1 MTPGTKLGRYEVRSK
16 LGAGGMGEVYLAHD
30 SQLDRAVALKILPT
44 ELAADKQR
52 MQRFIQEARTS
63 SSLNQANILT
73 VFEIGESDNTHF
85 IATEF
90 IDGETLRHLMARES
104 LGLREALDIAMQ
116 VASALTSA
124 HKAGVVHRDIKP
136 ENIMVRRDDRVV
148 KVLDFGLAKL
158 TESQPAPPFETSAP
172 TKGLIHTEPGVVIG
186 TAQYMSPEQARTPG
200 VDART
205 DIWSLGVVLYEMVA
219 GRRPFEG
226 PTTTDVIANILHKE
240 PPALTLLC
248 NDADTRL
255 DEIVT
260 KALTKD
266 KEERYQS
273 AKDLFIDLKRLKQ
286 HLDIEAEIDRTTP
299 PELTSAN
306 ASGDWSRARQR
317 ATAAA
322 RQSAARTV
330 TTEARP
336 TSSAEYIVSEIKRH
350 KKGTIVI
357 AGLIAILTVGSIVFF
372 RFRGAHALTEK
383 DSVLLADFV
392 NTTGDAVFDG
402 TLKQALAAQLSQSP
416 FLNILSEDRVREAL
430 RFMGRSPDDRLTRD
444 VAREIC
450 QRQALKAMLAGS
462 IANLGNH
469 YVITLEAINAQTG
482 DGIAREQT
490 EAENKEQVLRA
501 LGEAATKLRE
511 KLGESLQ
518 SIEKFDAPIEQATT
532 SSLEAFKAYS
542 LGLEQ
547 HLKGRYLEAVP
558 LYKRAIEI
566 DPNFAS
572 AHLRLSTVYHN
583 SRQYDPAA
591 EASQRAY
598 DLRERVSERER
609 LYIVTNYYD
618 RVTGELDKY
627 IETMELWKRTYPRD
641 YVPHNN
647 LSLQYIYLGQFEKGV
662 TEAREAIALNPNAGP
677 AHSNLAIAFVALNR
691 FDEAQQVIE
700 QALSQKI
707 DTGWMHRNL
716 YMIAFIRGDTAAMN
730 QQLEWAHGKPDEY
743 AALDWQAQT
752 AAFSGQLQKATEFSK
767 RAAELAL
774 SRNLK
779 EVMAQYVA
787 EQAGRDAVFGNCKQV
802 REQTAKALEIT
813 QGSWPTFIAANALAG
828 CGEVKRAQALTDQML
843 TRYPKGTL
851 VNKVFVPLI
860 QARSEMYRGNA
871 GRTIELLETARPFE
885 KALNWIFPIDYLRGQ
900 AYLSE
905 QKGMEAAAAF
915 QNVLDHRGSAPA
927 TPLYPLAHLGLARA
941 AALQGDTAKARKAYQ
956 DFFALWKDADPDIP
970 ILIEAKQEYE
980 KIKAV

>member
-1 MTPGTKLGRYEVRSK
+1 MTPGTKLGRYEIRSK
-16 LGAGGMGEVYLAHD
+16 LGQGGMGEVYLAHD

-44 ELAADKQR
+44 KLAADKQR
-52 MQRFIQEARTS
+52 MQRFIQEARTA

-90 IDGETLRHLMARES
+90 IDGETLRHLMAGKPLS
-104 LGLREALDIAMQ
+104 LHEALDIAMQ

-158 TESQPAPPFETSAP
+158 AESQSAAPFETSAP

-186 TAQYMSPEQARTPG
+186 TAQYMSPEQARTLG

-219 GRRPFEG
+219 GRLPFEG

-248 NDADTRL
+248 NEADTRL

-273 AKDLFIDLKRLKQ
+273 AKDLLIDVKRLKQ
-286 HLDIEAEIDRTTP
+286 HLDIEAEIERTTP
-299 PELTSAN
+299 PELASTN
-306 ASGDWSRARQR
+306 ASRGGHRT
-317 ATAAA
+317 TAAA
-322 RQSAARTV
+322 RQSAAPTV
-330 TTEARP
+330 TTDEMRKA
-336 TSSAEYIVSEIKRH
+336 SSAEYIVTEIKRH
-350 KKGTIVI
+350 KKGAIVI
-357 AGLIAILTVGSIVFF
+357 AGLIAILIAASIVFF
-372 RFRGAHALTEK
+372 RLRGAHALNEK
-383 DSVLLADFV
+383 DTILLADFV

-416 FLNILSEDRVREAL
+416 FLNIFSEDRVREAMK
-430 RFMGRSPDDRLTRD
+430 FMGRSPDDRLTRD

-501 LGEAATKLRE
+501 LGDAATKLRE

-547 HLKGRYLEAVP
+547 HLKGRYLEAIP
-558 LYKRAIEI
+558 LYKRATEI

-583 SRQYDPAA
+583 SRQYEPAA

-627 IETMELWKRTYPRD
+627 IETMEVWKRTYPRD

-647 LSLQYIYLGQFEKGV
+647 LSLQYTYLGQFEKSV
-662 TEAREAIALNPNAGP
+662 AEAREAIALNPNAGP
-677 AHSNLAIAFVALNR
+677 AHSNLAIAFVLLNR
-691 FDEAQQVIE
+691 FDEAQQVID

-707 DTGWMHRNL
+707 DTAWMHRNL

-730 QQLEWAHGKPDEY
+730 KQLEWAHGKPDEY
-743 AALDWQAQT
+743 AALDWQAQS

-779 EVMAQYVA
+779 DVMAQYVA
-787 EQAGRDAVFGNCKQV
+787 EQAGRDAVFGNCKEV
-802 REQTAKALEIT
+802 VEQTAKALEIT
-813 QGSWPTFIAANALAG
+813 QGPWPAFNAANALAG
-828 CGEVKRAQALTDQML
+828 CGDVRRAQAVTDQML
-843 TRYPKGTL
+843 KRYPRGTL
-851 VNKVFVPLI
+851 VNKVFVPTI

-871 GRTIELLETARPFE
+871 VRTIELLETARPFE

-927 TPLYPLAHLGLARA
+927 TPLYPMAHLGLARA
-941 AALQGDTAKARKAYQ
+941 AALQGDMTKARKAYQ
-956 DFFALWKDADPDIP
+956 DFFALWKDADSDIP
-970 ILIEAKQEYE
+970 ILIKAKKEYE
-980 KIKAV
+980 QLK

>member
-1 MTPGTKLGRYEVRSK
+1 MTLYAGTKLGRYEIRSK

-30 SQLDRAVALKILPT
+30 SQLNRSVALKILPPDV
-44 ELAADKQR
+44 AADKQR
-52 MQRFIQEARTS
+52 MQRFIQEARTAS
-63 SSLNQANILT
+63 ALNQANILT
-73 VFEIGESDNTHF
+73 VFEIGETGSTHF

-90 IDGETLRHLMARES
+90 IDGETLRQQMARERLS
-104 LGLREALDIAMQ
+104 LREALDIALQ
-116 VASALTSA
+116 VASALASA

-158 TESQPAPPFETSAP
+158 TEGQSATPIETSAP
-172 TKGLIHTEPGVVIG
+172 TKALFHTEPGLVIG
-186 TAQYMSPEQARTPG
+186 TAQYMSPEQARALD

-219 GRRPFEG
+219 ARLPFEG
-226 PTTTDVIANILHKE
+226 PSTSDVIANILHKE
-240 PPALTLLC
+240 PLALTLVS
-248 NDADTRL
+248 NEADRRL
-255 DEIVT
+255 DEIVA

-273 AKDLFIDLKRLKQ
+273 AKDLFIDVKRLKQ
-286 HLDIEAEIDRTTP
+286 HLDIEAEIERTTP
-299 PELTSAN
+299 PDFSSTNKSSDR
-306 ASGDWSRARQR
+306 SGHRM
-317 ATAAA
+317 TAEA
-322 RQSAARTV
+322 RQSAATV
-330 TTEARP
+330 EGVRP
-336 TSSAEYIVSEIKRH
+336 TSSAEYMVTEIKRH
-350 KKGTIVI
+350 KKGAIVI
-357 AGLIAILTVGSIVFF
+357 VGLVAILLVGSIVFF
-372 RFRGAHALTEK
+372 RLRGAHTLTEK
-383 DSVLLADFV
+383 DTILLADFV

-444 VAREIC
+444 VGREIC

-469 YVITLEAINAQTG
+469 YVITLEAINAQNG

-518 SIEKFDAPIEQATT
+518 SIEKFDLPIEQATT

-547 HLKGRYLEAVP
+547 HLNGQYLDAVP
-558 LYKRAIEI
+558 LYKRAIEV

-572 AHLRLSTVYHN
+572 AYLRLSTVYHN
-583 SRQYDPAA
+583 SRQYGPAA

-598 DLRERVSERER
+598 DLRDRVSERER

-627 IETMELWKRTYPRD
+627 IETMEVWKRTYPRD

-647 LSLQYIYLGQFEKGV
+647 LSLQYAYLGQFEKSV
-662 TEAREAIALNPNAGP
+662 AEAREAIALNPNAGP
-677 AHSNLAIAFVALNR
+677 AHSNLAIAFVSLNR

-707 DTGWMHRNL
+707 DTLWMHRNL
-716 YMIAFIRGDTAAMN
+716 YMIAFIRGDTVAMN

-743 AALDWQAQT
+743 AALDWQAQS

-787 EQAGRDAVFGNCKQV
+787 EQAGRDAVFGNCREV
-802 REQTAKALEIT
+802 VEQTAKALEIT
-813 QGSWPTFIAANALAG
+813 QGSWPAFNAANALAG
-828 CGEVKRAQALTDQML
+828 CGDVRRAQAVTDQML
-843 TRYPKGTL
+843 KRYPRGTL
-851 VNKVFVPLI
+851 VNKVFVPTI

-871 GRTIELLETARPFE
+871 VRTIELLETARPFE
-885 KALNWIFPIDYLRGQ
+885 KALDWIFPIDYLRGQ

-941 AALQGDTAKARKAYQ
+941 AALQGDKAKARKAYQ

-970 ILIEAKQEYE
+970 ILIKARKEYE
-980 KIKAV
+980 QLK